1 AIHDRRWELTG
12 TASDHTFRRPD
23 GVIADPAA
31 ARLCGETA
39 ELVERHRR
47 HGLDI
52 AADGAGSLWSGDRID
67 WDCFDAAFLNGRLAH
82 HPATADGASPSG
94 LLTTEPSPN

>member
-1 AIHDRRWELTG
+1 MI
-12 TASDHTFRRPD
+12 
-23 GVIADPAA
+23 VDPAA

-82 HPATADGASPSG
+82 DPATADGANPTG
-94 LLTTEPSPN
+94 LLATEPSPN